1 MEVGRLE
8 LLHILETAVN
18 AVFPVV
24 LMMLLGY
31 VLQRIGFFTP
41 EFIRVGS
48 KFSFRVL
55 MPGMLFVNV
64 YNIESFDVIRWD
76 VVLYCVAVLCV
87 IFVLGFVTAVVT
99 TRVPERRGV
108 ILQVTFRSNMAI
120 MGLSLASVLGGAEAV
135 ATSAIVSAFT
145 LPVMNTFAVIALTVF
160 LEPGEAKKI
169 SIGGILKN
177 IIKNPIID
185 GILVGMAF
193 LAIRA
198 LQIRLFGRTVFT
210 LRDDL
215 KFVYTAMTNIK
226 AISSPFALMILGA
239 QFNFSA
245 SKGMLREILVG
256 TFWRIIVAPALAIG
270 TAILLTKYTSILS
283 FGVDEYPALIA
294 LFGTPAAVSSAI
306 MAGQMKNDEQ
316 LGTQLVVW
324 TSLCSVP
331 TVFLMVCVMMAAV
344 LLAV

>member
-1 MEVGRLE
+1 MELM
-8 LLHILETAVN
+8 HILETAFN
-18 AVFPVV
+18 AVIPIV
-24 LMMLLGY
+24 LMILLGY
-31 VLQRIGFFTP
+31 LLRKGGAMDKNFVKVGNKLGFNVFLST
-41 EFIRVGS
+41 
-48 KFSFRVL
+48 
-55 MPGMLFVNV
+55 MLFVNV
-64 YNIESFDVIRWD
+64 YTIESVDVIRWD

-108 ILQVTFRSNMAI
+108 LLQVTFRSNMAI

-245 SKGMLREILVG
+245 SKGMLREIIVG
-256 TFWRIIVAPALAIG
+256 SVWRIILAPALAIG
-270 TAILLTKYTSILS
+270 IAVLLSKYTPILN
-283 FGVDEYPALIA
+283 FGVNEYPALIA
-294 LFGTPAAVSSAI
+294 LFATPAAVSSAI
-306 MAGQMKNDEQ
+306 MAGQMKNDQQ

-324 TSLCSVP
+324 TSVCSIP
-331 TVFLMVCVMMAAV
+331 TMFLLVCIMMAAG